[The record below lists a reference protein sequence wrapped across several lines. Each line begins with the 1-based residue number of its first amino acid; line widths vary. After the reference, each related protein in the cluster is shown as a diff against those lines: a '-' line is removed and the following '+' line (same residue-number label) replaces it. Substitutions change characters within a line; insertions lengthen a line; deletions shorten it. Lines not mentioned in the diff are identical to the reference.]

1 MRRLKSPIVHP
12 NAATHCSAGF
22 YASAARLP
30 PGPLLFSI
38 TVPHTPLLVIN
49 HAFYPRTLPTFPQTR
64 PPAKTKLSRP
74 PRLLSHSLHPR
85 SRPLFPLWPHCP
97 LDSGISPPNCH
108 PAILLPSCLLPDAGS
123 LACTGAWQFPVCK
136 SLVLCQ
142 NLQTQN
148 HIPFPLQNRKNTL
161 ANFLF

>member
-1 MRRLKSPIVHP
+1 MRGLKSSIVHP

-38 TVPHTPLLVIN
+38 TVLHTPLLVIN

-74 PRLLSHSLHPR
+74 PHLLSHSLHPR
-85 SRPLFPLWPHCP
+85 SRPLFPLSPHF
-97 LDSGISPPNCH
+97 LLSPDITPPTFH
-108 PAILLPSCLLPDAGS
+108 P
-123 LACTGAWQFPVCK
+123 T
-136 SLVLCQ
+136 
-142 NLQTQN
+142 
-148 HIPFPLQNRKNTL
+148 
-161 ANFLF
+161 